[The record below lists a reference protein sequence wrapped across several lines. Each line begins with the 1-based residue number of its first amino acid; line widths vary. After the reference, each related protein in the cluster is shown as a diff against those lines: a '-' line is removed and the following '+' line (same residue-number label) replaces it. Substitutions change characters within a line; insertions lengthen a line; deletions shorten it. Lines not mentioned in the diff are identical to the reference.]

1 MTILFEDAQ
10 LLVCVKPAGI
20 LSQAAQN
27 GGESMITLLEAHTG
41 GAVFPVHR
49 LDRAVGGVMV
59 YAKTKEAAAAL
70 SKQVADRAMQKAY
83 RALVHGV
90 IEPPAGVMEDLLF
103 KDSRTNKVFVVK
115 RERKGVKPAR
125 LSYETL
131 EVREPSA
138 DDRSCPLSFAALSSA
153 PDPFHHGL
161 RPRSPFPKGD
171 DRGASRGITV
181 ACFDSIR
188 YGPYP
193 SDSRPVC
200 VAETPAGRRRA
211 VRGEGRRKRASSLVV
226 PPDVFPPEN
235 GGGDDV
241 HAGGAVL
248 TENLKFE
255 K

>member
-171 DRGASRGITV
+171 DRGASRGITCDTIGFRSLV
-181 ACFDSIR
+181 SIQLDTGRTHQIRVQFASRKHPLVGDAR
-188 YGPYP
+188 YGAKDGAKELHLWSYRLTFFHPK
-193 SDSRPVC
+193 
-200 VAETPAGRRRA
+200 T
-211 VRGEGRRKRASSLVV
+211 GEAMTFTQEA
-226 PPDVFPPEN
+226 PF
-235 GGGDDV
+235 
-241 HAGGAVL
+241 
-248 TENLKFE
+248 
-255 K
+255 